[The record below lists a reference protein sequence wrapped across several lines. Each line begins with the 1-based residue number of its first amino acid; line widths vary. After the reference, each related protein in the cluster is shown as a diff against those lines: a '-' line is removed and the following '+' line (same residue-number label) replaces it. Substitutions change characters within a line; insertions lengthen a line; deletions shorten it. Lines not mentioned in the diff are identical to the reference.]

1 MSNQADL
8 QAANVPEQGGSMSR
22 LGVLKTV
29 GRVTAMVL
37 LLVAMAGPWTF
48 DSHPA
53 TEQTCSAPLV
63 WLGGGLCACLVS
75 PLVLLAPMLK
85 WGPSGFAGIAWL
97 LFLPVLPF
105 VTTLLL
111 LIFGDRRLLRALNLA
126 AWALTAA
133 WSTFVFLRQWTIRGA
148 VSLRL
153 WGVGLCAA
161 VAIAM
166 LVGEILATRIQRNQ
180 EPRPAA
186 AGAD

>member
-1 MSNQADL
+1 
-8 QAANVPEQGGSMSR
+8 MSR

-53 TEQTCSAPLV
+53 TEETCSAPLV
-63 WLGGGLCACLVS
+63 WLGGGRCACLVS
-75 PLVLLAPMLK
+75 PLVLLAPLVK
-85 WGPSGFAGIAWL
+85 SGPSGYAGLVSL

-111 LIFGDRRLLRALNLA
+111 LVFGDRRLLRALDLA
-126 AWALTAA
+126 AWALIAA
-133 WSTFVFLRQWTIRGA
+133 WSTFVFIQHSAIRGA

-166 LVGEILATRIQRNQ
+166 LVGEILAARIQRNK